1 MKGLKQAGETCEG
14 RWREEKGL
22 LHKMG
27 VFITFLRQVVS
38 VAQVWRQIRH
48 PVLVGI
54 FFFHGW
60 VKLLPLGHPI
70 NHLES
75 KEEN

>member
-14 RWREEKGL
+14 RRREGKGM

-27 VFITFLRQVVS
+27 VFITFLRRVMS

-48 PVLVGI
+48 PVLVGKCV
-54 FFFHGW
+54 FSFSTAGLNYF
-60 VKLLPLGHPI
+60 P
-70 NHLES
+70 
-75 KEEN
+75 